1 MGFLFVCIAKFA
13 VLIIYECSNWTTHF
27 YKLEEEVHS
36 NMLYTIVKQ
45 NSYQDS
51 VNLML
56 LTNKISTMEGINKV
70 QIMMGTP
77 SNKDILKAADL
88 YTEELE
94 SAASNDMCIVVD
106 TDSEEKIQEVLDET
120 DNYLNNQAISAGK
133 EAFETVRSWDK
144 ATNALPDANLAIIS
158 TPGQYAAEEAE
169 KALDRDMHVLIFS
182 DNVTVEDER
191 RIKEKAHE
199 KGLLVM
205 GPDCGTAVVSGVPL
219 AFANVVKTG
228 KIGVIGASGTGIQE
242 VTTEID
248 RLGAGVSH
256 AIGTGGRD
264 LSEKIGAITML
275 DGIKALAQH
284 SQTEVITLIS
294 KPPAKEVR
302 DEVVQLLQSISK
314 PVVAIFLGEE
324 PHNHEGNIYYANTL
338 EETAAIAVD
347 LVKGNPIKSS
357 YNKLQS
363 QIPAVNLK
371 PEQKTIKGLYSGGT
385 LGYEAATLISRGL
398 NYDNTGAHE
407 EGYLLSANGF
417 EVIDLGDDIYT
428 QGKPHPMIDPD
439 TRIQYFQKAAQD
451 ESTAIILFDLV
462 LGYGSHE
469 DMAGALIPGIEKI
482 QKETQAKG
490 KEIYFVATVCG
501 TDQDPQSI
509 DEQKAKL
516 EKAGVIL
523 RDSNNQ
529 ATLTALAMLD
539 IQIEEV
545 QKELVP
551 AAETSTIEITV
562 SEAIQKLLT
571 EKPNVV
577 NVGLKKFTE
586 AITANGGRVVQY
598 DWRPVAGGNA
608 RLRQVLSVLR

>member
-1 MGFLFVCIAKFA
+1 
-13 VLIIYECSNWTTHF
+13 
-27 YKLEEEVHS
+27 
-36 NMLYTIVKQ
+36 MLYTIVKQ

-77 SNKDILKAADL
+77 ANKDIFKTADL
-88 YTEELE
+88 FTDELE
-94 SAASNDMCIVVD
+94 GAASNDMCIVVD
-106 TDSEEKIQEVLDET
+106 TDSEEKIQEVLDEV
-120 DNYLNNQAISAGK
+120 DNYLSNQAISSSK

-144 ATNALPDANLAIIS
+144 ATQALPGANLAIIS

-169 KALDRDMHVLIFS
+169 KAIDRDMHVLIFS
-182 DNVTVEDER
+182 DNVTIEDER

-242 VTTEID
+242 VITEID
-248 RLGAGVSH
+248 RLGSGVSH

-264 LSEKIGAITML
+264 LNDKIGAITML

-302 DEVVQLLQSISK
+302 DEVVQLLQSLSK

-324 PHNHEGNIYYANTL
+324 PHNHEGNVYYANTL

-347 LVKGNPIKSS
+347 LAKGNAIKPN
-357 YNKLQS
+357 YNNLEAEV
-363 QIPAVNLK
+363 PAVNLK

-398 NYDNTGAHE
+398 NLGSTDHHE
-407 EGYLLSANGF
+407 DGYLLNANGF
-417 EVIDLGDDIYT
+417 EIIDLGDDIYT

-439 TRIQYFQKAAQD
+439 TRIQFFQKAAQD
-451 ESTAIILFDLV
+451 ESTAIILFDVV

-469 DMAGALIPGIEKI
+469 DMAGALIPGIKKI
-482 QKETQAKG
+482 QNAAKENG
-490 KEIYFVATVCG
+490 RNIYFVGTVCG
-501 TDQDPQSI
+501 TDQDPQDI

-516 EKAGVIL
+516 EQAGVIL

-529 ATLTALAMLD
+529 AILTALAMLD

-545 QKELVP
+545 QKEVVP
-551 AAETSTIEITV
+551 AKETSSADIAV
-562 SEAIQKLLT
+562 SEAIEKLLT
-571 EKPNVV
+571 SKPNVV
-577 NVGLKKFTE
+577 NVGLKKFTD
-586 AITANGGRVVQY
+586 AITANGGRVVQF
-598 DWRPVAGGNA
+598 DWRPVAGGNP
-608 RLRQVLSVLR
+608 RMRKILSVLR

>member
-1 MGFLFVCIAKFA
+1 
-13 VLIIYECSNWTTHF
+13 
-27 YKLEEEVHS
+27 
-36 NMLYTIVKQ
+36 MLYTIVKQ

-56 LTNKISTMEGINKV
+56 LTNKIATMEGVNKT

-77 SNKDILKAADL
+77 ANKDIFKTAGLF
-88 YTEELE
+88 TEELE
-94 SAASNDMCIVVD
+94 AAASNDMCIVVD
-106 TDSEEKIQEVLDET
+106 TDQEEKIQEVLDEV
-120 DNYLNNQAISAGK
+120 DNYLSNQAIAGSK
-133 EAFETVRSWDK
+133 EAFETVNTWDK
-144 ATNALPDANLAIIS
+144 AMRALPSANLAIIS

-169 KALDRDMHVLIFS
+169 KALDRDMHVMIFS
-182 DNVTVEDER
+182 DNVTIEDER

-205 GPDCGTAVVSGVPL
+205 GPDAGTAVVSGVPL
-219 AFANVVKTG
+219 AFANVIKTG

-248 RLGAGVSH
+248 RLGSGVSH

-264 LSEKIGAITML
+264 LADKIGAITML

-284 SQTEVITLIS
+284 SKTEVITLIS

-324 PHNHEGNIYYANTL
+324 PHNHEGNVYYANTL

-347 LVKGNPIKSS
+347 LAKGNPIKPN
-357 YNKLQS
+357 YNKLHAEV
-363 QIPAVNLK
+363 PAVDLK

-398 NYDNTGAHE
+398 NLGETDHDEA
-407 EGYLLSANGF
+407 GYLLNTNGF
-417 EVIDLGDDIYT
+417 QVIDLGDDIYT

-439 TRIQYFQKAAQD
+439 TRIQFFQKAAQD
-451 ESTAIILFDLV
+451 ESTAVILFDVV
-462 LGYGSHE
+462 LGYGSHD
-469 DMAGALIPGIEKI
+469 DMADALIPGIEKI
-482 QKETQAKG
+482 QQETKANG
-490 KEIYFVATVCG
+490 RNIYFVATVCG
-501 TDQDPQSI
+501 TDQDPQDL

-529 ATLTALAMLD
+529 AALTALAMLD

-545 QKELVP
+545 TKEMVP
-551 AAETSTIEITV
+551 AKETASAEFTV
-562 SEAIQKLLT
+562 SEAIEQFLT
-571 EKPNVV
+571 EKPSVV

-598 DWRPVAGGNA
+598 DWQPSAGGNP
-608 RLRQVLSVLR
+608 RLREVLRVLR

>member
-1 MGFLFVCIAKFA
+1 
-13 VLIIYECSNWTTHF
+13 
-27 YKLEEEVHS
+27 
-36 NMLYTIVKQ
+36 MLYTIVKQ

-77 SNKDILKAADL
+77 ANKDILKAADL

-94 SAASNDMCIVVD
+94 GAASNDMCIVVD
-106 TDSEEKIQEVLDET
+106 TDSDEKIQEVLEEV
-120 DNYLNNQAISAGK
+120 DNYLSNQAISGSK
-133 EAFETVRSWDK
+133 ETFETVRSWDK
-144 ATNALPDANLAIIS
+144 ATTALPDANLAIIS

-169 KALDRDMHVLIFS
+169 KAIDRDMHVLIFS
-182 DNVTVEDER
+182 DNVSIEDER

-219 AFANVVKTG
+219 AFANVMKTG

-264 LSEKIGAITML
+264 LNDKIGAITML

-302 DEVVQLLQSISK
+302 DEVVNLLQSLSK

-324 PHNHEGNIYYANTL
+324 PHNHEGNVYYANTL

-347 LVKGNPIKSS
+347 LVKGNTIKPN
-357 YNKLQS
+357 YNTLQGEV
-363 QIPAVNLK
+363 PAVELK

-385 LGYEAATLISRGL
+385 LGYEAATLISRGI
-398 NYDNTGAHE
+398 NYDNTGEHE
-407 EGYLLSANGF
+407 EGYLLNANGF

-428 QGKPHPMIDPD
+428 QGKPHPMIDPE
-439 TRIQYFQKAAQD
+439 TRVQYFQKAAQD
-451 ESTAIILFDLV
+451 ESTAIILFDVV

-482 QKETQAKG
+482 QKEAQANG
-490 KEIYFVATVCG
+490 KNIYFLATVCG
-501 TDQDPQSI
+501 TDQDPQGI

-529 ATLTALAMLD
+529 AVLTALAMLD

-545 QKELVP
+545 QKEVV
-551 AAETSTIEITV
+551 AAKETATAEITV
-562 SEAIQKLLT
+562 SEAIEKLLT
-571 EKPNVV
+571 EKPSVV

-598 DWRPVAGGNA
+598 DWRPVAGGNP
-608 RLRQVLSVLR
+608 RMRKILSVLR

>member
-1 MGFLFVCIAKFA
+1 
-13 VLIIYECSNWTTHF
+13 
-27 YKLEEEVHS
+27 
-36 NMLYTIVKQ
+36 MLYTIVKQ

-56 LTNKISTMEGINKV
+56 LTNKISTMEGVNKV

-77 SNKDILKAADL
+77 ANKDIFKTAGLF
-88 YTEELE
+88 TEELE
-94 SAASNDMCIVVD
+94 GAASNDMCIVVD
-106 TDSEEKIQEVLDET
+106 TDSEEKIQEVLDEV
-120 DNYLNNQAISAGK
+120 DNYLSNQAISNSK

-144 ATNALPDANLAIIS
+144 ATQALPGANLAIIS

-182 DNVTVEDER
+182 DNVTIEDER

-242 VTTEID
+242 VITEID
-248 RLGAGVSH
+248 RLGSGVSH

-264 LSEKIGAITML
+264 LNDKIGAITML

-324 PHNHEGNIYYANTL
+324 PHNHEGNVYYANTL

-347 LVKGNPIKSS
+347 LAKGNAIKPN
-357 YNKLQS
+357 YNTLQAEV
-363 QIPAVNLK
+363 PAVNLK
-371 PEQKTIKGLYSGGT
+371 YEQKTIKGLYSGGT

-398 NYDNTGAHE
+398 NLGTTDHHE
-407 EGYLLSANGF
+407 DGYLLNANGF

-439 TRIQYFQKAAQD
+439 TRIQFFQKAAQD
-451 ESTAIILFDLV
+451 ESTAIILFDVV

-469 DMAGALIPGIEKI
+469 DMAGALIPGIQKI
-482 QKETQAKG
+482 QNAAKENG
-490 KEIYFVATVCG
+490 RNIYFVGTVCG
-501 TDQDPQSI
+501 TDQDPQDI
-509 DEQKAKL
+509 DDQKAKL
-516 EKAGVIL
+516 EQAGVIL

-529 ATLTALAMLD
+529 AVLTALAMLD

-545 QKELVP
+545 QKEVVSAKD
-551 AAETSTIEITV
+551 AANANIAV

-577 NVGLKKFTE
+577 NVGLKKFTD
-586 AITANGGRVVQY
+586 AITANGGRVVQF
-598 DWRPVAGGNA
+598 DWRPVAGGNP
-608 RLRQVLSVLR
+608 RMRKILSVLR

>member
-1 MGFLFVCIAKFA
+1 
-13 VLIIYECSNWTTHF
+13 
-27 YKLEEEVHS
+27 
-36 NMLYTIVKQ
+36 
-45 NSYQDS
+45 
-51 VNLML
+51 
-56 LTNKISTMEGINKV
+56 MEGINKV
-70 QIMMGTP
+70 QVMMGTP
-77 SNKDILKAADL
+77 ANKDIFKGSGL
-88 YTEELE
+88 YTDEL
-94 SAASNDMCIVVD
+94 SGAASNDMCIVVD
-106 TDSEEKIQEVLDET
+106 TDSEELIQVVLEEV
-120 DNYLNNQAISAGK
+120 DNYLNNQSISSSK
-133 EAFETVRSWDK
+133 ETFETVRSWDK
-144 ATNALPDANLAIIS
+144 ATSALPGANLAIIS

-169 KALDRDMHVLIFS
+169 KAIDRDMHVLIFS

-219 AFANVVKTG
+219 AFANVMKTG

-264 LSEKIGAITML
+264 LNDKVGAITML
-275 DGIKALAQH
+275 DGIKALAQN
-284 SQTEVITLIS
+284 SQTEVIALIS

-302 DEVVQLLQSISK
+302 DQVVSLLQSLSK
-314 PVVAIFLGEE
+314 PVVAIFLGEA
-324 PHNHEGNIYYANTL
+324 PHNHEGNVYYANTL

-347 LVKGNPIKSS
+347 LVKGNEIKAN
-357 YNKLQS
+357 YNRLEGEV
-363 QIPAVNLK
+363 PAVDLK

-385 LGYEAATLISRGL
+385 LGYEAATLISRGI
-398 NYDNTGAHE
+398 NFDNSGDHA
-407 EGYLLSANGF
+407 EGYLLNANGF

-428 QGKPHPMIDPD
+428 QGKPHPMIDPE
-439 TRIQYFQKAAQD
+439 TRVQYFQKAAQD
-451 ESTAIILFDLV
+451 ESTAVILFDVV

-482 QKETQAKG
+482 KKETEAKG
-490 KEIYFVATVCG
+490 RNIYFVATVCG
-501 TDQDPQSI
+501 TDQDPQGI
-509 DEQKAKL
+509 DDQKAKL

-529 ATLTALAMLD
+529 AVLTALAMLD

-545 QKELVP
+545 QKEVVSGKEAAP
-551 AAETSTIEITV
+551 ADIAV

-598 DWRPVAGGNA
+598 DWRPVAGGNP
-608 RLRQVLSVLR
+608 RMRKVLSVLR

>member
-1 MGFLFVCIAKFA
+1 
-13 VLIIYECSNWTTHF
+13 
-27 YKLEEEVHS
+27 
-36 NMLYTIVKQ
+36 MLYTIVKQ

-56 LTNKISTMEGINKV
+56 LTNKISTMEGIIKV

-77 SNKDILKAADL
+77 ANKDILKAAGL
-88 YTEELE
+88 YTDELE
-94 SAASNDMCIVVD
+94 AAASNDMCIVVD
-106 TDSEEKIQEVLDET
+106 TESEEKIQEVLDEV

-144 ATNALPDANLAIIS
+144 ATNALPGANLAIIS

-264 LSEKIGAITML
+264 LSEKIGAVTML

-324 PHNHEGNIYYANTL
+324 PHNHEGNVYYANTL

-347 LVKGNPIKSS
+347 LIKGNPIKPN
-357 YNKLQS
+357 YNTLQGEV
-363 QIPAVNLK
+363 PAVELK

-398 NYDNTGAHE
+398 NYDNTGHHE
-407 EGYLLSANGF
+407 EGYLLNANGF

-482 QKETQAKG
+482 QKDAQAKG
-490 KEIYFVATVCG
+490 KEIYFVASVCG
-501 TDQDPQSI
+501 TDQDPQDI
-509 DEQKAKL
+509 DEQKTKL
-516 EKAGVIL
+516 AEAGVIL

-529 ATLTALAMLD
+529 AILTALAMLD

-545 QKELVP
+545 QKEVVP
-551 AAETSTIEITV
+551 AKETATVEITV

-598 DWRPVAGGNA
+598 DWRPVAGGNP
-608 RLRQVLSVLR
+608 RLRQILSVLR